1 MDVTIL
7 RELFRQIQ
15 QWKALYETDGI
26 DSLTGPTGEEI
37 SLWDLLYLYEQL
49 PKLPKRQH
57 QAIEL
62 YLVQN
67 MRETDA
73 AIAMGLSPTN
83 PIGIYAT
90 VGLGKLVAMIDNDEL
105 PRWGKWGTHKVA
117 LQRG

>member
-1 MDVTIL
+1 MNVTVL
-7 RELFRQIQ
+7 RELFRNIQ
-15 QWKALYETDGI
+15 QFKALYETEGI
-26 DSLTGPTGEEI
+26 DSITSPDGEEI

-49 PKLPKRQH
+49 PLLPRRQH

-62 YLVQN
+62 YLVKNQ
-67 MRETDA
+67 RETDA

-105 PRWGKWGTHKVA
+105 PRWGKSGQYMVGK
-117 LQRG
+117 RSE